1 MCLCIIPPQDR
12 LELSVLRDNIKLKQR
27 IKCKGRPKN
36 SSKLWPSKK
45 KNTSKT
51 VCGGKENQPHVSCDE
66 SEVNSH
72 ELAPKCKRR
81 RIPKTYQPG
90 TAANR
95 LRIKRDQK
103 RKMMAGS
110 THDDGTKECI
120 VLPTDDEDF
129 SEEQACM
136 TVSGITLFQSDVDIL
151 ESPRAWLN
159 ERLIN
164 VGQALMKEKFPHVSG
179 LQDVGRN
186 DTCTFEEEVGCFVQ
200 ILNCCNSHWICA
212 TNINCKSNEVHIFD
226 SMRTGD
232 IPLSTKEVVAS
243 LMKLSQTY
251 IFLTFPDVQQQVGGS
266 ECGLYSL
273 AFAYSLC
280 SGRDPARLEYNQ
292 AHFREHLLQCLR
304 KREISD
310 FPHSAVMKNP
320 KKPLL
325 RKFAVYCLC
334 RLPNTGDSMVQCSKC
349 LEWFHFTCIDLEED
363 AQLPEE
369 WCCTACTIK
378 N

>member
-1 MCLCIIPPQDR
+1 MLSSN
-12 LELSVLRDNIKLKQR
+12 SVLSARVGLRTPVSYGLQR
-27 IKCKGRPKN
+27 RKTPARLCVVERK
-36 SSKLWPSKK
+36 
-45 KNTSKT
+45 TS
-51 VCGGKENQPHVSCDE
+51 HMYRDE

-72 ELAPKCKRR
+72 ELAPNCKRR

-103 RKMMAGS
+103 RKMMAWS

-129 SEEQACM
+129 SEEQGCM

-186 DTCTFEEEVGCFVQ
+186 DTSTFEEEVGCFVQ

-212 TNINCKSNEVHIFD
+212 TNINCKSNEVHVFD

-251 IFLTFPDVQQQVGGS
+251 IF
-266 ECGLYSL
+266 
-273 AFAYSLC
+273 
-280 SGRDPARLEYNQ
+280 
-292 AHFREHLLQCLR
+292 
-304 KREISD
+304 
-310 FPHSAVMKNP
+310 
-320 KKPLL
+320 
-325 RKFAVYCLC
+325 
-334 RLPNTGDSMVQCSKC
+334 
-349 LEWFHFTCIDLEED
+349 
-363 AQLPEE
+363 
-369 WCCTACTIK
+369 
-378 N
+378 

>member
-186 DTCTFEEEVGCFVQ
+186 DTCTFEEEVG
-200 ILNCCNSHWICA
+200 S
-212 TNINCKSNEVHIFD
+212 D
-226 SMRTGD
+226 
-232 IPLSTKEVVAS
+232 TK
-243 LMKLSQTY
+243 
-251 IFLTFPDVQQQVGGS
+251 
-266 ECGLYSL
+266 
-273 AFAYSLC
+273 
-280 SGRDPARLEYNQ
+280 
-292 AHFREHLLQCLR
+292 LLQ
-304 KREISD
+304 
-310 FPHSAVMKNP
+310 
-320 KKPLL
+320 
-325 RKFAVYCLC
+325 
-334 RLPNTGDSMVQCSKC
+334 
-349 LEWFHFTCIDLEED
+349 
-363 AQLPEE
+363 
-369 WCCTACTIK
+369 
-378 N
+378 